1 MGRAFEF
8 RKDRKMKRWA
18 LMSRVFTK
26 IGKEIAMAV
35 KAGGPDPNVNSR
47 LRVVIANAKSENIPK
62 ANIESAIQKASN
74 KQEKAFE
81 EVVYEGKGLY
91 SVAMFIE
98 TATDN
103 PTRTVAN
110 VRSYLNKK
118 GGQLMVSGSLDFMF
132 ERKSIFKVPITGID
146 IEELEL
152 DLIDSGVEEMEEDG
166 EGNLLISAG
175 FTDFGNIQKA
185 LEDKK
190 IEILNAELQRIPT
203 TYVEVN
209 EEQEAE
215 INLLLDLIESD
226 DDVTN
231 VFHNMKSI

>member
-1 MGRAFEF
+1 M
-8 RKDRKMKRWA
+8 
-18 LMSRVFTK
+18 
-26 IGKEIAMAV
+26 
-35 KAGGPDPNVNSR
+35 
-47 LRVVIANAKSENIPK
+47 
-62 ANIESAIQKASN
+62 
-74 KQEKAFE
+74 
-81 EVVYEGKGLY
+81 
-91 SVAMFIE
+91 
-98 TATDN
+98 
-103 PTRTVAN
+103 
-110 VRSYLNKK
+110 
-118 GGQLMVSGSLDFMF
+118 
-132 ERKSIFKVPITGID
+132 TGID

-152 DLIDSGVEEMEEDG
+152 YLIDSGMEEMEEDG
-166 EGNLLISAG
+166 EGNLLISAS

>member
-1 MGRAFEF
+1 
-8 RKDRKMKRWA
+8 
-18 LMSRVFTK
+18 
-26 IGKEIAMAV
+26 
-35 KAGGPDPNVNSR
+35 
-47 LRVVIANAKSENIPK
+47 
-62 ANIESAIQKASN
+62 
-74 KQEKAFE
+74 
-81 EVVYEGKGLY
+81 
-91 SVAMFIE
+91 MFIE

-132 ERKSIFKVPITGID
+132 ERKSIFKISMTGVD

-152 DLIDSGVEEMEEDG
+152 DLIDSGMEEMEEDG
-166 EGNLLISAG
+166 EGNLLISAS
-175 FTDFGNIQKA
+175 FTDFGNMQKA

-203 TYVEVN
+203 TYVELN

>member
-1 MGRAFEF
+1 
-8 RKDRKMKRWA
+8 
-18 LMSRVFTK
+18 MSRVFTK

-35 KAGGPDPNVNSR
+35 KSGGPDPNSNSR

-62 ANIESAIQKASN
+62 VNIESAIQKASN

-91 SVAMFIE
+91 SVVMFIE

-132 ERKSIFKVPITGID
+132 DRKSIFKISMTGVD

-152 DLIDSGVEEMEEDG
+152 YLIDSGMEEMEEDG
-166 EGNLLISAG
+166 EGNLLISAS